1 VPNNET
7 DILIIGAGP
16 VGLTLALDLGL
27 RGLNVMLVDRKAEL
41 LRLPKM
47 ERTNPRTM
55 EIFRRLGIV
64 EQIRAAGYPADM
76 PMDVCI
82 VTSLAEPPLLHQ
94 EYPSVAETRARA
106 AACHDG
112 SLPREPY
119 QLISQYT
126 LEPILLARLST
137 LPNVTV
143 RFQTEF
149 VSLTQ
154 DETQVTVQF
163 RKLVDD
169 EIEEMRVAYVAAC
182 DGASSPVRKQLGIK
196 MAGTAQLGAVTNVF
210 FRSEDLF
217 EKAAVPPA
225 RHYCF
230 AGRGAGGGAAGT
242 LIVQDDRRHFAYHTV
257 TPPAGDLAQEIR
269 QLTGLDINPE
279 ILHAGTW
286 VQHMLVAER
295 HSEKRVFLV
304 GDANHIFIP
313 AGGLG
318 MNTGIGDAINLGW
331 KLAAVVR
338 GWGGTGLLESYHH
351 ERSAVAHRNIAAVEH
366 AVDGVRQW
374 RGIPLTDEICLD
386 TAAGR
391 KMRANFVRDAEPLNR
406 RVYEMHGADL
416 GYRYVSPVICDEPGD
431 PPADDSDRYVP
442 STWPGAHLPHVWIER
457 DVGLFDVL
465 GPGYTLL
472 RLGDAPAG
480 SAPLELAFA
489 KRRVPLEV
497 RDIDSPAIRAVYEKK
512 LVLVRPDLHVAWRG
526 DELPADVTG
535 LAARVTGH
543 VPEMEPQNP
552 PNLGAHP

>member
-1 VPNNET
+1 VSSKEPE
-7 DILIIGAGP
+7 IVIIGAGP
-16 VGLTLALDLGL
+16 IGLTLALDLGR
-27 RGLNVMLVDRKAEL
+27 RGIEVMLVDSKAEL

-47 ERTNPRTM
+47 ERSNPRTM
-55 EIFRRLGIV
+55 EIFRRLGIAD
-64 EQIRAAGYPADM
+64 QIRAAGYPADV

-82 VTSLAEPPLLHQ
+82 VTSLAEPPLLQQ
-94 EYPSVAETRARA
+94 EYPSVAETRART

-126 LEPILLARLST
+126 LEPILLARVKA

-149 VSLTQ
+149 VSFTQ
-154 DETQVTVQF
+154 DETQVTV
-163 RKLVDD
+163 RLTDVVTN
-169 EIEEMRVAYVAAC
+169 EHEVVVVPYMVAC

-196 MAGTAQLGAVTNVF
+196 MEGTAQLGAVTNVF
-210 FRSEDLF
+210 FRCEDLF
-217 EKAAVPPA
+217 EKAKVPPA

-230 AGRGAGGGAAGT
+230 AGLGAGGGAAGT

-257 TPPAGDLAQEIR
+257 SPPTGDLAEEIR
-269 QLTGLDINPE
+269 RLTGLDIQPE

-286 VQHMLVAER
+286 VQHMLIAER
-295 HSEKRVFLV
+295 HSQGRVFLA
-304 GDANHIFIP
+304 GDANHIYIP

-331 KLAAVVR
+331 KLAAMVQ
-338 GWGGTGLLESYHH
+338 GWGGAGLVESYHD
-351 ERSAVAHRNIAAVEH
+351 ERGAVARRNIAAVAH
-366 AVDGVRQW
+366 ALDGVRQW
-374 RGIPLTDEICLD
+374 RGKPISEDIRRD

-391 KMRANFVRDAEPLNR
+391 RMRENFVRETEPLNR

-416 GYRYVSPVICDEPGD
+416 GYRYASPVICEEQGE
-431 PPADDSDRYVP
+431 PPADDTYRYQP
-442 STWPGAHLPHVWIER
+442 STWPGAHLPHVWVEPG
-457 DVGLFDVL
+457 VGLFDLL

-472 RLGDAPAG
+472 RLCDHPADA
-480 SAPLELAFA
+480 APLEAAFV
-489 KRRVPLEV
+489 KRQAPFEV
-497 RDIDSPAIRAVYEKK
+497 RDIDSAAIRAVYQKN

-526 DELPADVTG
+526 DDLPGDAAA

-543 VPEMEPQNP
+543 ASSMPHQNSLSFGVRP
-552 PNLGAHP
+552 